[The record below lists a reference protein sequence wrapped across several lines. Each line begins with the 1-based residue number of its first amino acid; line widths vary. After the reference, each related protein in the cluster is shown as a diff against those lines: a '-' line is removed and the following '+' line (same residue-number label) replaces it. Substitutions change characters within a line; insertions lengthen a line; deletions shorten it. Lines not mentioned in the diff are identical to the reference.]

1 MSQAGDP
8 AFSPLAAR
16 RAARRQ
22 SVSIALAVAPF
33 GLAFGVACTS
43 ADLSVWQALG
53 FSSLVFTGASQF
65 AAVSVLSAKGAA
77 AAAIAA
83 GVLLSLRSLAYGFA
97 MTPALRGPLWWRAL
111 ASQLMI
117 DEAMAVGTASDD
129 LAVRR
134 YGYLWGGGAV
144 FVAWNAST
152 AAGAALVSTGGE
164 ELIRHLGIDA
174 TIPAAF
180 LALIWPRLVDPVQRA
195 VAAGGAAIALV
206 LIPLAPAGIPILAAS
221 LAVGVAHL
229 VKPTPAA
236 QR

>member
-1 MSQAGDP
+1 VTEAGDP

-16 RAARRQ
+16 RSARRQ
-22 SVSIALAVAPF
+22 AVSIGLAVAPF

-43 ADLSVWQALG
+43 AGLSVWQALA

-77 AAAIAA
+77 LAAIAA
-83 GVLLSLRSLAYGFA
+83 GVLLSLRSLAYGFVMA
-97 MTPALRGPLWWRAL
+97 PALRGPTWWRAL

-134 YGYLWGGGAV
+134 YGYLWGGCSV
-144 FVAWNAST
+144 FVAWNLAT
-152 AAGAALVSTGGE
+152 VAGAVLVSSGGE
-164 ELIRHLGIDA
+164 ELIRRLGIDA

-180 LALIWPRLVDPVQRA
+180 LALIWPRLADPVQRA
-195 VAAGGAAIALV
+195 VAAAGAAIALV

-221 LAVGVAHL
+221 LAIGVAHL
-229 VKPTPAA
+229 VDAEPAA
-236 QR
+236 ER

>member
-1 MSQAGDP
+1 MSQTDDP

-22 SVSIALAVAPF
+22 AVSIGLAVAPF

-97 MTPALRGPLWWRAL
+97 MAPAL
-111 ASQLMI
+111 
-117 DEAMAVGTASDD
+117 
-129 LAVRR
+129 
-134 YGYLWGGGAV
+134 
-144 FVAWNAST
+144 
-152 AAGAALVSTGGE
+152 
-164 ELIRHLGIDA
+164 
-174 TIPAAF
+174 
-180 LALIWPRLVDPVQRA
+180 
-195 VAAGGAAIALV
+195 
-206 LIPLAPAGIPILAAS
+206 
-221 LAVGVAHL
+221 
-229 VKPTPAA
+229 
-236 QR
+236 